1 MIEKVYKD
9 AKGREIRAGT
19 RASGDILGV
28 SGEVGVPRGEKGKKM
43 GVDCLRWEVL
53 CAAGLECDGEG
64 RARVV
69 EVFEAEEEEEEEI

>member
-1 MIEKVYKD
+1 MEKVYRD
-9 AKGREIRAGT
+9 GKGKEIRAGS

-28 SGEVGVPRGEKGKKM
+28 SEVGVPKGERGRKM

-53 CAAGLECDGEG
+53 CAAGLECDADG

-69 EVFEAEEEEEEEI
+69 EVYEADEEDMY